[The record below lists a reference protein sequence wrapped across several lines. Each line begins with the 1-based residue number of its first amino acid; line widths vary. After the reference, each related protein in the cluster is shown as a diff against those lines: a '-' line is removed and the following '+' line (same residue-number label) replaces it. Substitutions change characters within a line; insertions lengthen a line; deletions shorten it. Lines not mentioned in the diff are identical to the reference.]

1 MFQFRVNTS
10 SVYQYCRYCSISSSE
25 QPKKVLGQ
33 LATVLESPTQFP
45 AIWDSLGQLAE
56 QHGPY
61 LTQLTDLDSLNVR
74 HNYIF
79 KCFYGLLNQPLLT
92 FSYIP
97 FLYSKVMFTHLE
109 TLIFTACCTVHCT
122 VYQAGYC
129 LQSWA
134 CYIFFNAATSDNAST
149 NSFKDSAPQSQTEV
163 LYTIFIVIVIVTIVG
178 P

>member
-1 MFQFRVNTS
+1 M
-10 SVYQYCRYCSISSSE
+10 I
-25 QPKKVLGQ
+25 
-33 LATVLESPTQFP
+33 
-45 AIWDSLGQLAE
+45 
-56 QHGPY
+56 
-61 LTQLTDLDSLNVR
+61 
-74 HNYIF
+74 
-79 KCFYGLLNQPLLT
+79 FYGLLNQPLLT

>member
-1 MFQFRVNTS
+1 M
-10 SVYQYCRYCSISSSE
+10 I
-25 QPKKVLGQ
+25 
-33 LATVLESPTQFP
+33 
-45 AIWDSLGQLAE
+45 
-56 QHGPY
+56 
-61 LTQLTDLDSLNVR
+61 
-74 HNYIF
+74 
-79 KCFYGLLNQPLLT
+79 FYGLLNQPLLT

-97 FLYSKVMFTHLE
+97 FLCSKVMFTDLE
-109 TLIFTACCTVHCT
+109 TLIFTACYTVHCTVYTCT

-129 LQSWA
+129 LKSWA